1 MKEQA
6 KVHNIAITLFQETKL
21 AGYTE
26 TVVDKHMFFL
36 FGQENTE
43 RRAGGGI
50 MLSPDAIEAWK
61 HAGSP
66 NPKKIICAN
75 AGWILGIE
83 LHFLD
88 DYDHLLKIFVISA
101 HLPHT
106 GYDNDDYDACLE
118 ELIHMIDSC
127 TNDVIPMIGADL
139 NARIGTRNDHH
150 IQNIKSYIGNCGES
164 PGNDKSAD

>member
-1 MKEQA
+1 
-6 KVHNIAITLFQETKL
+6 
-21 AGYTE
+21 
-26 TVVDKHMFFL
+26 
-36 FGQENTE
+36 
-43 RRAGGGI
+43 

-66 NPKKIICAN
+66 YPKKSICAN
-75 AGWILGIE
+75 AGQILGIE

-106 GYDNDDYDACLE
+106 GYDDDDYDACLE
-118 ELIHMIDSC
+118 ELTHMIDSC

-139 NARIGTRNDHH
+139 NACIGTRNDHH
-150 IQNIKSYIGNCGES
+150 IQNIKSYIGNCRES
-164 PGNDKSAD
+164 PGHDKSANLQQ